1 MDLIFWAGRGGGW
14 LLRYFKQQNDMV
26 ILVIRETTLIAPMW
40 EIYWRGTNGVEKR
53 EARRMLLSSE
63 MIGIIFMVVAVV
75 SRNEIYKIL
84 FLLLQP
90 LMESSMPTSW
100 ALQCTKENE
109 WPGT

>member
-1 MDLIFWAGRGGGW
+1 MDLIFWAGRGGW